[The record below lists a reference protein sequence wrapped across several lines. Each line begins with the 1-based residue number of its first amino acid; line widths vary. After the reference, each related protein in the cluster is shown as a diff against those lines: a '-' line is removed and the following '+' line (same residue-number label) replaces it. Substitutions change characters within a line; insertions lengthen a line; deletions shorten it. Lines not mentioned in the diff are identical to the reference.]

1 MRRFFGICVALTMA
15 STCLAAPPTGH
26 TESQTSGKG
35 QSLAEKFDSGLAGVR
50 SRLTELVVPK
60 STDSSTRPKPVKP
73 HPHKQSS
80 HRPVPK
86 PQLAPEEYPLPA
98 DAGDPAHSFQH
109 EELAT
114 DPVNLPPP
122 PMEDSPNLGEA
133 IAADDFN
140 PSPAE
145 MKLHERLSLF
155 RQSAFDDLPAAPTA
169 THAPAMSGE
178 ASATDS
184 PAAKS
189 TVSTIP
195 AHDALRQ
202 EAEPETRHGGSSAT
216 PVPAAPPPMEPPVVR
231 NEPTLAPP
239 KPKSFTMMADRAASS
254 MATATDQAPV
264 VSPGSTAA
272 APSPKVST
280 AAAASPNGVSIP
292 KPITSNTTLAMPQ
305 APVLQVETLGPR
317 QIRIGVPSRYEL
329 AIRNS
334 GMVAAEGVTVS
345 VELPPSAEVMGAAPS
360 NGQAETKAAMGKKTV
375 VWQLETLAAEER
387 QSLILE
393 LVPREARAFDL
404 AVRTEHKPVATQASI
419 EVQEPKL
426 TLALEGPR
434 DVLYGEQQTYR
445 LKISNTG
452 TGVAENIRL
461 LLQPIDAGETPPAEH
476 QIARLAPGQTESAE
490 VELVTQFAG
499 TLTLRVDATCD
510 GGIES
515 HLTERIVVRRA
526 KLELSLEGADVKFVG
541 NETLYNVRV
550 KNTGDAAASNL
561 KLEAVLPTGA
571 RYVSDTRHGRISA
584 TRDRLTWDIG
594 TLEKGSD
601 TFVSVKCVLEQAG
614 QGTLQISATAD
625 LGVSATTERP
635 IVVDT
640 KADLALEVT
649 DPSGNVPVGI
659 DTPYEITLRNRG
671 TRDAENIE
679 VVVYFSHGIEPISA
693 DGPAHRIAPGQI
705 IFERID
711 SIKAGTDV
719 KLIVHAMPERP
730 GSHLIRV
737 EAIYQPLDCRVVKE
751 ETTYFYKGPKNQG
764 TQPALT
770 GPAASTTRTAARPAP
785 EPDRPATR

>member
-26 TESQTSGKG
+26 TASKTSGKG
-35 QSLAEKFDSGLAGVR
+35 QSLAEKFDSGMAGVR
-50 SRLTELVVPK
+50 SKLTELVVPK
-60 STDSSTRPKPVKP
+60 STDSSTRSKPVMP
-73 HPHKQSS
+73 HPNKQSS
-80 HRPVPK
+80 RKPVPK
-86 PQLAPEEYPLPA
+86 PQSAPEGYPLPA
-98 DAGDPAHSFQH
+98 NAGDRAHSFPQN
-109 EELAT
+109 ELAT
-114 DPVNLPPP
+114 DPTNLPPP
-122 PMEDSPNLGEA
+122 PVDRGTDLGEA

-155 RQSAFDDLPAAPTA
+155 RQSAFDDLPGDPPS
-169 THAPAMSGE
+169 THAPDMSGE

-184 PAAKS
+184 LAAKT
-189 TVSTIP
+189 TVSTMP
-195 AHDALRQ
+195 DHDALRPD
-202 EAEPETRHGGSSAT
+202 AELETRHGGSSAP
-216 PVPAAPPPMEPPVVR
+216 PVPASPPLMKPPVVR

-239 KPKSFTMMADRAASS
+239 KPKSLTMTTDRTASS
-254 MATATDQAPV
+254 IATATGRTSGVLPDLAV
-264 VSPGSTAA
+264 A
-272 APSPKVST
+272 APSPNG
-280 AAAASPNGVSIP
+280 ASVP
-292 KPITSNTTLAMPQ
+292 KQITSNTTLAMPQ

-317 QIRIGVPSRYEL
+317 QIRIGLPSRYEL

-345 VELPPSAEVMGAAPS
+345 VELPPSAEVIGATPS

-375 VWQLETLAAEER
+375 VWQIETLAAEER

-426 TLALEGPR
+426 ALVLEGPR

-452 TGVAENIRL
+452 TGIAENVRL

-515 HLTERIVVRRA
+515 HLTERIIVRRA

-561 KLEAVLPTGA
+561 KLEAVLPKGA
-571 RYVSDTRHGRISA
+571 RYVSDTRQGRINA

-601 TFVSVKCVLEQAG
+601 VFVSVKCVLEQAG

-625 LGVSATTERP
+625 LGVTATTERP

-671 TRDAENIE
+671 TRDAESIE

-693 DGPAHRIAPGQI
+693 EGAAHRIAPGQI
-705 IFERID
+705 VFERID
-711 SIKAGTDV
+711 CIKSGSDA
-719 KLIVHAMPERP
+719 KLVVHAMPERP

-785 EPDRPATR
+785 EPGKPATR

>member
-1 MRRFFGICVALTMA
+1 MRRFFGICVALTVA

-26 TESQTSGKG
+26 SASQPSGKG
-35 QSLAEKFDSGLAGVR
+35 QSLAEKFDSGLSGMR

-80 HRPVPK
+80 HKPVPK
-86 PQLAPEEYPLPA
+86 PQSAPEEYPLPPE
-98 DAGDPAHSFQH
+98 AGDQAHSFRH
-109 EELAT
+109 EEMAS

-122 PMEDSPNLGEA
+122 PMEYDPNLGEA

-140 PSPAE
+140 TSPAE

-155 RQSAFDDLPAAPTA
+155 RQSVFDDLPSTPTDA
-169 THAPAMSGE
+169 HESNMSGE

-184 PAAKS
+184 PAAKTS
-189 TVSTIP
+189 ASTIP
-195 AHDALRQ
+195 AHDALRP
-202 EAEPETRHGGSSAT
+202 EVAETRHGGSSAA
-216 PVPAAPPPMEPPVVR
+216 PALAAPPLMKPPVAR

-239 KPKSFTMMADRAASS
+239 KPKSFTMTADRAASS
-254 MATATDQAPV
+254 MATATDQAPRV
-264 VSPGSTAA
+264 VPGSTVA
-272 APSPKVST
+272 APSPDSVSL
-280 AAAASPNGVSIP
+280 P
-292 KPITSNTTLAMPQ
+292 KPITSNTTLTMPQ

-334 GMVAAEGVTVS
+334 GMVAAEGVTVT
-345 VELPPSAEVMGAAPS
+345 VELPPSAEVMGATPS
-360 NGQAETKAAMGKKTV
+360 NGQAETKAATGKKTV
-375 VWQLETLAAEER
+375 VWQLETLGAEER
-387 QSLILE
+387 QSLVLE

-426 TLALEGPR
+426 ALALEGPR

-452 TGVAENIRL
+452 TGVAENVRL

-476 QIARLAPGQTESAE
+476 QIARLTPGQTESAE

-515 HLTERIVVRRA
+515 HLTERIIVRRA
-526 KLELSLEGADVKFVG
+526 KLDLSVEGADVKFVG

-571 RYVSDTRHGRISA
+571 RYVSDTRQGRISA

-601 TFVSVKCVLEQAG
+601 VFVSVKCVLEQAG

-625 LGVSATTERP
+625 LGVTATTERP

-671 TRDAENIE
+671 TRDAEGVE
-679 VVVYFSHGIEPISA
+679 VVVYFSHGIEPVSA
-693 DGPAHRIAPGQI
+693 EGPAHRIAPGQI

-711 SIKAGTDV
+711 CIKPGNDA
-719 KLIVHAMPERP
+719 KLVVHAMPERP

-770 GPAASTTRTAARPAP
+770 GPAASATRTTAR
-785 EPDRPATR
+785 EPSEPGKPATR